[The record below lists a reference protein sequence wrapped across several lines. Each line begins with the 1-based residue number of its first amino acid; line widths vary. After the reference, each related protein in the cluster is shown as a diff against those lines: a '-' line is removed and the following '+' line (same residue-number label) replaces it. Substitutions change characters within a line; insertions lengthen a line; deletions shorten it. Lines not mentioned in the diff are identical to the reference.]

1 LDDCHRE
8 QNLEL
13 LSKLTDSDARLRY
26 AEAILIHKM
35 ERPGFRGLNHQPA
48 PRPPRQAITNFSKA
62 LAPAGSD
69 IAHQILNDPCQFDG
83 LSVDNA

>member
-1 LDDCHRE
+1 MPVFGTPKRSSSIDGAVRF
-8 QNLEL
+8 
-13 LSKLTDSDARLRY
+13 S
-26 AEAILIHKM
+26 
-35 ERPGFRGLNHQPA
+35 RPRSPA
-48 PRPPRQAITNFSKA
+48 GSPDRQGQAITNLSKA

>member
-1 LDDCHRE
+1 VE
-8 QNLEL
+8 P
-13 LSKLTDSDARLRY
+13 SGS
-26 AEAILIHKM
+26 
-35 ERPGFRGLNHQPA
+35 RGLNHQPA
-48 PRPPRQAITNFSKA
+48 PRPPGQAITNFSKA